1 MNLSRRL
8 LPHNNFSRFKIPWSA
23 VFTSFIQRK
32 LTFSR
37 ILAAPVNVTFI
48 RTYNLKKNVP
58 WHILSPRA
66 VACDNLHLRASAH
79 HWHVS
84 AFCVIGNSSE
94 FPVTQKRAVCG
105 WNWDDQF
112 SRHMALLVFW
122 GVDSLSRIA
131 HSQTRASRSFVCFA
145 DGLLVSGAGKTNV
158 ARGAACFSSAHAIS
172 LFSSTFRS

>member
-1 MNLSRRL
+1 MRDHVGSFFWRSR
-8 LPHNNFSRFKIPWSA
+8 
-23 VFTSFIQRK
+23 
-32 LTFSR
+32 
-37 ILAAPVNVTFI
+37 
-48 RTYNLKKNVP
+48 
-58 WHILSPRA
+58 
-66 VACDNLHLRASAH
+66 
-79 HWHVS
+79 
-84 AFCVIGNSSE
+84 E

-172 LFSSTFRS
+172 LFSSTFHS

>member
-1 MNLSRRL
+1 MDKVLRRKT
-8 LPHNNFSRFKIPWSA
+8 PAAHKRQ
-23 VFTSFIQRK
+23 TSCNSEIN
-32 LTFSR
+32 
-37 ILAAPVNVTFI
+37 I
-48 RTYNLKKNVP
+48 KKNVP
-58 WHILSPRA
+58 WHILAPRA

-172 LFSSTFRS
+172 LFSSTFHS